1 MVNKDYILRIAERYG
16 RFLAIMLHLRAANK
30 HEEALIYIDE
40 LFLQT
45 TGLTTGFIN
54 SASEEMLLNMLSP
67 MGVFNVEKC
76 LWMAVLLKEEGDIYE
91 EQEKATESYH
101 RYLKA
106 LHLFL
111 EVEFRT
117 YDIKDLDIAKSILD
131 ILNKLAEYELPLKT
145 KSKLFRYFE
154 KIGSYARAEDILFEM
169 VEAEEKEP
177 AGDEITGDQVIDEGI
192 DFYKRLLVKSDADL
206 KAGNLSREEVKEGWE
221 QLQSR
226 KA

>member
-16 RFLAIMLHLRAANK
+16 RFLAIILRLREANK

-45 TGLTTGFIN
+45 TGFTTGFIN
-54 SASEEMLLNMLSP
+54 SAPEEMLLNMLSP
-67 MGVFNVEKC
+67 LGVFNVEKC

-91 EQEKATESYH
+91 ELDKSAETYY

-117 YDIKDLDIAKSILD
+117 HDIKNLDIAKSILD

-145 KSKLFRYFE
+145 KNKLFRYFE
-154 KIGSYARAEDILFEM
+154 KIGSYARAEDVLFEM
-169 VEAEEKEP
+169 VEAEGKEP
-177 AGDEITGDQVIDEGI
+177 AGVEITAAGI

-206 KAGNLSREEVKEGWE
+206 KAGNLSREELKEGLA
-221 QLQSR
+221 QLTAKNR
-226 KA
+226 